1 MADIKT
7 PFKDALET
15 KVPTTSTGSGKSGVQ
30 EVPGV
35 PGRDGS
41 GVAPEVTRDSIAS
54 GPKTSGPV
62 KTPFKDA
69 VG

>member
-15 KVPTTSTGSGKSGVQ
+15 KVPTRGTGKVSYGTT
-30 EVPGV
+30 EVPGT

-41 GVAPEVTRDSIAS
+41 GVAPEVSRDNIAG
-54 GPKTSGPV
+54 GPKTSGPI
-62 KTPFKDA
+62 KTIYKDS
-69 VG
+69 VS